1 MASPLLDPSRVSTP
15 PAGAE
20 VALREEVAQLR
31 QEAERLRRLLET
43 AAQVTWSTNPARDA
57 LAPISPSWTT
67 FTGQTEEQMRN
78 QGWLLALHPDDR
90 AGALAAWE
98 RAREGTQPFATRYR
112 LRRVDGAYVWMLARS
127 IPVLGPDGS
136 VHEWVGTCIDIQ
148 AQVLGEER
156 AAFLARASELFASSL
171 DASATQESLASLA
184 NLSVSALADWCIVDV
199 LRADGHFERV
209 QVVSA
214 DPSQAPLAATVQR
227 LTPVP
232 RERPVYPPAVAL
244 ATGRSTLATEVT
256 DAVMQ
261 SVAQDADH
269 LETMRR
275 VGIRSLLTVPIMAR
289 GHILGALSFLVTT
302 SSRRYGDEDLRFA
315 QELANLAGLAVDNAR
330 LLQGAREAIRL
341 RDEFL
346 SVASHELKTPLT
358 PLSLKLQA
366 LSRAVKSHP
375 DSPLVPI
382 IEAHVETG
390 HRQVRRLTEL
400 MNDLLDVS
408 RISAGTFR
416 LQREEVDVAEVVREV
431 AATFAPRFVLEHCE
445 FQVEAPESVRGCFDR
460 VRLAQVLDHLL
471 DNALKYGPGTPVSV
485 RLVADGPVARLT
497 VRDGGIG
504 ISPEQRPRLFERY
517 CRAVSERHY
526 GGLGLGLY
534 LTRTIVEAEGGRVSL
549 DSRLGEGATF
559 MVELPLTRS

>member
-1 MASPLLDPSRVSTP
+1 MTSPLLDPSRVSTP

-43 AAQVTWSTNPARDA
+43 AAQVIWSTNPARDA
-57 LAPISPSWTT
+57 LAPISPSWAA
-67 FTGQTEEQMRN
+67 FTGQAPEQMRN

-90 AGALAAWE
+90 AGTLAAWE
-98 RAREGTQPFATRYR
+98 RSRAGKQPFATRYR
-112 LRRVDGAYVWMLARS
+112 LRRVDGAYVWMLARGM
-127 IPVLGPDGS
+127 PVLGPDGS

-171 DASATQESLASLA
+171 DASATLASLA

-199 LRADGHFERV
+199 LHSDGHFERV

-232 RERPVYPPAVAL
+232 QDRPVYPPAVAL
-244 ATGRSTLATEVT
+244 ATGRSTLVPEVT

-289 GHILGALSFLVTT
+289 GHILGALSFLITT
-302 SSRRYGDEDLRFA
+302 SSRRYHDEDLRFA

-330 LLQGAREAIRL
+330 LLHGAREAIRL

-375 DSPLVPI
+375 DSPLVPV

-460 VRLAQVLDHLL
+460 TRLAQVLDHLL

-517 CRAVSERHY
+517 GRAVSERHY

-549 DSRLGEGATF
+549 DSCLGEGATVT
-559 MVELPLTRS
+559 VELPLTRS

>member
-1 MASPLLDPSRVSTP
+1 MTSPLLDPSRVSTP
-15 PAGAE
+15 PADAE
-20 VALREEVAQLR
+20 GALREEVARLR
-31 QEAERLRRLLET
+31 QETERLHRLLET

-57 LAPISPSWTT
+57 LTPVSASWTA
-67 FTGQTEEQMRN
+67 FTGQTAEQMRN

-90 AGALAAWE
+90 AGALAAWQ
-98 RAREGTQPFATRYR
+98 RAKAGTQLFATRYR
-112 LRRVDGAYVWMLARS
+112 LRRVDGTYVWMLARGM
-127 IPVLGPDGS
+127 PVLGPDGS
-136 VHEWVGTCIDIQ
+136 VREWVGTCVDIQ
-148 AQVLGEER
+148 AQALGEER
-156 AAFLARASELFASSL
+156 AEFLARASELFASSL
-171 DASATQESLASLA
+171 DASATLASLA
-184 NLSVSALADWCIVDV
+184 NLSVSALADWCIVDM
-199 LRADGHFERV
+199 LHPDGHFERV
-209 QVVSA
+209 QVVAA
-214 DPSQAPLAATVQR
+214 DPSHAPLAATVQR
-227 LTPVP
+227 LRPVP
-232 RERPVYPPAVAL
+232 QERPVYPPAVAL
-244 ATGRSTLATEVT
+244 ATGRSTLVPEVT
-256 DAVMQ
+256 DAEMQ
-261 SVAQDADH
+261 AVAQDAQH

-275 VGIRSLLTVPIMAR
+275 VGIRSLLTVPLMAR
-289 GHILGALSFLVTT
+289 GHILGALTFLVTT
-302 SSRRYGDEDLRFA
+302 SSRRYRDEDLRFA
-315 QELANLAGLAVDNAR
+315 QELANVAALAVDNAR
-330 LLQGAREAIRL
+330 LLQGARDAIRL

-375 DSPLVPI
+375 DSPLAPV

-431 AATFAPRFVLEHCE
+431 ATTFAPRFALEHCE
-445 FQVEAPESVRGCFDR
+445 FQVEAPGVVRGCFDR
-460 VRLAQVLDHLL
+460 ARLAQVLDHLL
-471 DNALKYGPGTPVSV
+471 DNALKYGAGTPVSV
-485 RLVADGPVARLT
+485 RLVADGSVARLT

-517 CRAVSERHY
+517 GRAVSERHY

-549 DSRLGEGATF
+549 DSCLGEGATF
-559 MVELPLTRS
+559 MVELPLTRP

>member
-1 MASPLLDPSRVSTP
+1 MTSPLLDPSRASTP
-15 PAGAE
+15 SSGAE
-20 VALREEVAQLR
+20 ADLREEVA
-31 QEAERLRRLLET
+31 RLRRLLEAT
-43 AAQVTWSTNPARDA
+43 AQVTWSTDPARDA
-57 LAPISPSWTT
+57 LTPASPSWTA
-67 FTGQTEEQMRN
+67 FTGQTPEQLRDH
-78 QGWLLALHPDDR
+78 GWLLALHPDDR

-98 RAREGTQPFATRYR
+98 RARAGARLFSTRYR
-112 LRRVDGAYVWMLARS
+112 LRRVDGTYVWMLARGV
-127 IPVLGPDGS
+127 PVLGPDGA
-136 VHEWVGTCIDIQ
+136 VREWVGTCIDIQ
-148 AQVLGEER
+148 AQVLGEQR
-156 AAFLARASELFASSL
+156 ATFLARASELFASSL
-171 DASATQESLASLA
+171 DASATMASLA
-184 NLSVSALADWCIVDV
+184 NLSVSALADWCIVDM
-199 LRADGHFERV
+199 LHPDGHFERV
-209 QVVSA
+209 QVVAA
-214 DPSQAPLAATVQR
+214 DPSHAPLAASVQR

-244 ATGRSTLATEVT
+244 ATGQSTLVSEVT
-256 DAVMQ
+256 DAVIE
-261 SVAQDADH
+261 SVAQDAEH

-275 VGIRSLLTVPIMAR
+275 VGIHSLLTVPLMAR
-289 GHILGALSFLVTT
+289 GHILGALTFLVTT
-302 SSRRYGDEDLRFA
+302 PSRRYGDEDLRFA
-315 QELANLAGLAVDNAR
+315 QELANLAALAVDNAR
-330 LLQGAREAIRL
+330 LLHGAREAIRL

-366 LSRAVKSHP
+366 LSRAVKSYP
-375 DSPLVPI
+375 DSPLVPV

-431 AATFAPRFVLEHCE
+431 AALFAPRFALEHCE

-460 VRLAQVLDHLL
+460 ARLAQVLDHLL
-471 DNALKYGPGTPVSV
+471 DNALKYGAGTPVSV
-485 RLVADGPVARLT
+485 RLVVDGPVARLT

-517 CRAVSERHY
+517 GRAVSERHY

-534 LTRTIVEAEGGRVSL
+534 LTRTIVEAEGGSVSL
-549 DSRLGEGATF
+549 DSQLGEGAMIT
-559 MVELPLTRS
+559 VELPLTRL

>member
-1 MASPLLDPSRVSTP
+1 MTSPLTDPGRVSTP
-15 PAGAE
+15 SGDAE
-20 VALREEVAQLR
+20 AALREEVASLR
-31 QEAERLRRLLET
+31 QESERLRRLLET

-57 LAPISPSWTT
+57 LTPVSPSWTA
-67 FTGQTEEQMRN
+67 FTGQTPEQIRN
-78 QGWLLALHPDDR
+78 HGWLLALHPDDR

-98 RAREGTQPFATRYR
+98 RAKAGARVFSTRYR
-112 LRRVDGAYVWMLARS
+112 LRRVDGTYVWMLARGV
-127 IPVLGPDGS
+127 PVLGPDGA
-136 VHEWVGTCIDIQ
+136 VREWVGTCIDIQ

-171 DASATQESLASLA
+171 DATATLASLA

-199 LRADGHFERV
+199 LHADGHFERV
-209 QVVSA
+209 QVVTT
-214 DPSQAPLAATVQR
+214 DPALRSLAAAVQR
-227 LTPVP
+227 LPPVP

-244 ATGRSTLATEVT
+244 ATGQATLVPEVT
-256 DAVMQ
+256 DALMQ
-261 SVAQDADH
+261 AVAQDSQH
-269 LETMRR
+269 LEAMRT
-275 VGIRSLLTVPIMAR
+275 VGIRSLLTVPLLAR
-289 GHILGALSFLVTT
+289 GHILGALTFLVTT
-302 SSRRYGDEDLRFA
+302 SGRRYGDEDLRFA
-315 QELANLAGLAVDNAR
+315 QELANVAALAVDNAR
-330 LLQGAREAIRL
+330 LLQGARDAIRL

-375 DSPLVPI
+375 DSPLAPV

-431 AATFAPRFVLEHCE
+431 AALFAPRFALEHCE

-471 DNALKYGPGTPVSV
+471 DNALKYGAGTPVSV
-485 RLVADGPVARLT
+485 RLVADGALARIT

-517 CRAVSERHY
+517 GRAVSERHY

-549 DSRLGEGATF
+549 DSQLGEGATAT
-559 MVELPLTRS
+559 VELPLTRP

>member
-1 MASPLLDPSRVSTP
+1 MTSPLLDPSRVSTP

-20 VALREEVAQLR
+20 AALREEVAFLR
-31 QEAERLRRLLET
+31 QETERLRRLLET
-43 AAQVTWSTNPARDA
+43 AAQVTWSTDPAREA
-57 LAPISPSWTT
+57 LTPVSASWTA
-67 FTGQTEEQMRN
+67 FTGQTPEQMRD

-98 RAREGTQPFATRYR
+98 RARTGPSLFSTRYR
-112 LRRVDGAYVWMLARS
+112 LRRADGAYVWMLVRAMP
-127 IPVLGPDGS
+127 IPGPDGAVS
-136 VHEWVGTCIDIQ
+136 EWVGTCVDIQ
-148 AQVLGEER
+148 AQVLGEQR
-156 AAFLARASELFASSL
+156 SAFLARASELFASSPE
-171 DASATQESLASLA
+171 ASATLASLA

-199 LRADGHFERV
+199 LHPDGHFERA
-209 QVVSA
+209 QVVTA
-214 DPSQAPLAATVQR
+214 DPSQAQLAAAVQR
-227 LTPVP
+227 LAPVP
-232 RERPVYPPAVAL
+232 QERPVYPPAVAL
-244 ATGRSTLATEVT
+244 ATGQSTLVPEVT
-256 DAVMQ
+256 EAVMR

-275 VGIRSLLTVPIMAR
+275 VGIRSLLTVPLLAR

-315 QELANLAGLAVDNAR
+315 QELANVAALAVDNAR

-346 SVASHELKTPLT
+346 SIASHELKTPLT

-375 DSPLVPI
+375 DSPLAPVI
-382 IEAHVETG
+382 QAHVETG

-416 LQREEVDVAEVVREV
+416 LQREDVDVAEVVREV
-431 AATFAPRFVLEHCE
+431 AASFAPRFALEHCD
-445 FQVEAPESVRGCFDR
+445 FQVEAPESVRGSFDR
-460 VRLAQVLDHLL
+460 ARLAQVLDHLL
-471 DNALKYGPGTPVSV
+471 DNALKYGAGTPVSV

-504 ISPEQRPRLFERY
+504 VPPEQRPRLFERY
-517 CRAVSERHY
+517 GRAVSERHY

-534 LTRTIVEAEGGRVSL
+534 LTRTIVEAEGGCVSL
-549 DSRLGEGATF
+549 ESRLGEGAAFT
-559 MVELPLTRS
+559 VELPLTRS

>member
-1 MASPLLDPSRVSTP
+1 MTSPLTEPSRVSTP
-15 PAGAE
+15 PVGAE
-20 VALREEVAQLR
+20 AALREEVAQLR
-31 QEAERLRRLLET
+31 QETERLRRLLET

-57 LAPISPSWTT
+57 LTPVSPSWTA
-67 FTGQTEEQMRN
+67 FTGQTAEQLRN
-78 QGWLLALHPDDR
+78 QGWLLALHPDDQ
-90 AGALAAWE
+90 AGALAAWQ
-98 RAREGTQPFATRYR
+98 RAKAGTQRFATRYR
-112 LRRVDGAYVWMLARS
+112 LRRVDGAYVWMLARGV
-127 IPVLGPDGS
+127 PVMGPDGC
-136 VHEWVGTCIDIQ
+136 VREWVGTCVDIQ

-156 AAFLARASELFASSL
+156 AGFLARASELFASSL
-171 DASATQESLASLA
+171 DASATLASLA

-199 LRADGHFERV
+199 LLSDGHFERV
-209 QVVSA
+209 QVVAA

-232 RERPVYPPAVAL
+232 QERPVYPPAVAL
-244 ATGRSTLATEVT
+244 ATGRSTLVPEVT

-261 SVAQDADH
+261 SVAQDAEH

-275 VGIRSLLTVPIMAR
+275 VGVRSLLTVPLIAR
-289 GHILGALSFLVTT
+289 GHILGALTFLLTT
-302 SSRRYGDEDLRFA
+302 SSRRYDDEDLRFA
-315 QELANLAGLAVDNAR
+315 QELANVAALAVDNAR
-330 LLQGAREAIRL
+330 LLHGAREAIRL

-375 DSPLVPI
+375 DSPLAPV

-431 AATFAPRFVLEHCE
+431 AARFAPRFALEHCE

-460 VRLAQVLDHLL
+460 TRLAQVLDHLL
-471 DNALKYGPGTPVSV
+471 VNALKYGAGTPVSV

-504 ISPEQRPRLFERY
+504 VSPEQRPRLFERY
-517 CRAVSERHY
+517 GRAVSERHY

-549 DSRLGEGATF
+549 DSQLGEGATF

>member
-1 MASPLLDPSRVSTP
+1 MTSPLLDPSRVSTP

-43 AAQVTWSTNPARDA
+43 AAQVIWSTNPARDA
-57 LAPISPSWTT
+57 LAPISPSWTA
-67 FTGQTEEQMRN
+67 FTGQAPEQMRN

-98 RAREGTQPFATRYR
+98 RARAGTQPFVTRYR
-112 LRRVDGAYVWMLARS
+112 LRRVDGAYVWMLARGM
-127 IPVLGPDGS
+127 PVLGPDGS

-171 DASATQESLASLA
+171 DASATLASLA

-199 LRADGHFERV
+199 LHSDGHFERV

-232 RERPVYPPAVAL
+232 QDRPVYPPAVAL
-244 ATGRSTLATEVT
+244 ATGRSTLVPEVT

-289 GHILGALSFLVTT
+289 GHILGALSFLITT
-302 SSRRYGDEDLRFA
+302 SSRRYHDEDLRFA

-330 LLQGAREAIRL
+330 LLHGAREAIRL

-375 DSPLVPI
+375 DSPLVPV

-460 VRLAQVLDHLL
+460 TRLAQVLDHLL
-471 DNALKYGPGTPVSV
+471 DNALKYGSGTPVSV
-485 RLVADGPVARLT
+485 RLVADGPVAWLT

-517 CRAVSERHY
+517 GRAVSERHY

-549 DSRLGEGATF
+549 DSCLGEGATVT
-559 MVELPLTRS
+559 VELPLTRS